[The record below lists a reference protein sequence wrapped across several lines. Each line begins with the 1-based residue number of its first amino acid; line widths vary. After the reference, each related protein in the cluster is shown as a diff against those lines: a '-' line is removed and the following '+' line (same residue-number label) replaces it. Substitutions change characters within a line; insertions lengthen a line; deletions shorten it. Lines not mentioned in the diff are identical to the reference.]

1 MTFYCPAHL
10 SALAASSH
18 KVGTDGSPSRPRTP
32 GTGVRNIDSKFQC
45 TSYAPAD
52 QGWSALPAEKEN
64 RLITEK
70 ENPPDE
76 QSLSSEGFLN

>member
-32 GTGVRNIDSKFQC
+32 GTGVRTIDTKCVYSK
-45 TSYAPAD
+45 D
-52 QGWSALPAEKEN
+52 
-64 RLITEK
+64 R
-70 ENPPDE
+70 
-76 QSLSSEGFLN
+76 